1 MVGYEGIAGF
11 LFWVSVLPILQVIH
25 CDIKTFCAYG
35 PVEDTIRVFEDY
47 AANSTLIIES
57 VILIMVSGVS
67 NSTGVGITKYGSAAQ
82 R

>member
-1 MVGYEGIAGF
+1 
-11 LFWVSVLPILQVIH
+11 
-25 CDIKTFCAYG
+25 
-35 PVEDTIRVFEDY
+35 VEDTIRVFEDY
-47 AANSTLIIES
+47 TANSTLIIES

>member
-1 MVGYEGIAGF
+1 M
-11 LFWVSVLPILQVIH
+11 PILNFVH
-25 CDIKTFCAYG
+25 CNDKFFCAYG
-35 PVEDTIRVFEDY
+35 PIEDVGRVFEDY

-57 VILIMVSGVS
+57 VALILISVVT